1 MFAAALAFGQPRKR
15 QRRRERDAEALSQV
29 RRGTG
34 RLHLSALVIAL
45 GAALVGCAGT
55 PPLTPELG
63 RIDPLTGYRFT
74 QTPRGP
80 ANSSSLLVV
89 LTFSGG
95 GTRAA
100 ALAHGV
106 LEELA
111 GIDIEWEG
119 QRRRLLDEVDAI
131 SAVSGGSVT
140 AAYYA
145 LHGDRLFQDFGE
157 RFLHR
162 DIEADFLRRM
172 LNPVHWPRLWS
183 PFSGRSDLL
192 ADVFDELL
200 FKGAT
205 FADLGKSP
213 GRPFVTVSATDMAAG
228 TRFEFVQE
236 QFDLICADL
245 SRLSI
250 ARAVAASAAVPV
262 LMSPIMLGNRAG
274 NCGYPSLAAVDK
286 SLQERRLSSRQMHYA
301 NKLRSYLDAEA
312 RPYIYLIDGSLADN
326 LGLRSPLETVFMQQD
341 AWQLVQ
347 RLGIADVRKVV
358 FIVVNAS
365 TGPDLSWNRVA
376 SIPGIGQALQAF
388 KDIPIDRYSFETK
401 ELLAA
406 SFERWAADIRTQRK
420 AAGDAAGDDLE
431 FVMVDADFEALR
443 DRTEREALMR
453 IPTSWD
459 LDAATVTRIRAAA
472 RALLAESPAFQK
484 LLLDLRA
491 EPRRPRPPP

>member
-1 MFAAALAFGQPRKR
+1 
-15 QRRRERDAEALSQV
+15 V
-29 RRGTG
+29 
-34 RLHLSALVIAL
+34 
-45 GAALVGCAGT
+45 
-55 PPLTPELG
+55 
-63 RIDPLTGYRFT
+63 
-74 QTPRGP
+74 
-80 ANSSSLLVV
+80 
-89 LTFSGG
+89 G

-111 GIDIEWEG
+111 GIEIQWEVR
-119 QRRRLLDEVDAI
+119 RRRLLDEVDAL

-183 PFSGRSDLL
+183 PFSGRSDPLGDL
-192 ADVFDELL
+192 FDELL
-200 FKGAT
+200 FEGAT
-205 FADLGKSP
+205 FADLNKAS
-213 GRPFVTVSATDMAAG
+213 GRPFVTLSATDMAAG
-228 TRFEFVQE
+228 TRFEFVRE
-236 QFDLICADL
+236 QFDLMCADL
-245 SRLSI
+245 GRFSI

-262 LMSPIMLGNRAG
+262 LMSPIMLSNRAG
-274 NCGYPSLAAVDK
+274 RCGSPDLAAVDK
-286 SLQERRLSSRQMHYA
+286 AMQERRLSSRQAYYA

-326 LGLRSPLETVFMQQD
+326 LGLRSPLETVFMQDD

-376 SIPGIGQALQAF
+376 SIPGIGAVLQAF
-388 KDIPIDRYSFETK
+388 KDIPIDRCSFETK
-401 ELLAA
+401 SCWPRAWSA
-406 SFERWAADIRTQRK
+406 RRRTSGHHARPP
-420 AAGDAAGDDLE
+420 ATRPATTWSSSWW
-431 FVMVDADFEALR
+431 M
-443 DRTEREALMR
+443 
-453 IPTSWD
+453 PTSRPC
-459 LDAATVTRIRAAA
+459 ATEPSA
-472 RALLAESPAFQK
+472 RP
-484 LLLDLRA
+484 
-491 EPRRPRPPP
+491 